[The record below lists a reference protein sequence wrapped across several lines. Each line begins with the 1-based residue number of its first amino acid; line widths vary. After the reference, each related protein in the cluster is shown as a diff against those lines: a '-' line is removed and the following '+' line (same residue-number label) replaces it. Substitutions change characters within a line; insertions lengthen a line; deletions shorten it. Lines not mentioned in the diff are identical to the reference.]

1 MPCRLARLAGLLLLT
16 LFAVDAL
23 AQPAG
28 APTPPAAPTPPG
40 TEAAPTDTTYAE
52 ATPADELPGPASGW
66 HLDYNP
72 DLGSWGANVIA
83 AYALLADRTPQDTVI
98 VAVID
103 SGVDIDHEDLRG
115 VLWTN
120 PDEQRNGTDDDGNGY
135 VDDLHGWNFIGG
147 PDSAHVEFDTYEV
160 TRLYAPL
167 RERFE
172 GTTASGVA
180 PEDSVD
186 FARYLELRVAYE
198 TDAMEARQLYA
209 QVQQIQG
216 VVEQSM
222 GVLKKYLGTDAVTP
236 EDRAELAKSAMPLPA
251 DVQQAVGILAYLD
264 DNGISAEDV
273 LEAGKQLRS
282 QIDYGYNLDFD
293 PRPIVGDD
301 YSDPNERTYGNAD
314 VYGPAADHGTHVAG
328 IIAAD
333 RSNELGIA
341 GVAAPVQIMVLR
353 TVPDGDER
361 DKDVANAIRYAVDN
375 GARVVNMSFGKS
387 YSPQKEVVD
396 AAVLYAEEQ
405 GVLLVH
411 AAGNSAEDLDV
422 TPNFPTRRYLDG
434 TEATNWLEVGASS
447 WAGEA
452 LLPAD
457 FSNYGQ
463 TTVDLFAPGVAINS
477 TMPEGT
483 YEESDGTSMAAPV
496 VAGAAALLLAYFP
509 DLTAQDVRAILMD
522 SATDYADLVVTRP
535 DGSAMAGM
543 GVAPQV
549 PFGTLSVSGGL
560 LNVAAAVE
568 AAIAL
573 AEAR

>member
-1 MPCRLARLAGLLLLT
+1 MLCTLTRLAGVLLLL
-16 LFAVDAL
+16 LLGSEAF
-23 AQPAG
+23 AQPVDG
-28 APTPPAAPTPPG
+28 ADPKL
-40 TEAAPTDTTYAE
+40 EADPKQEAEAPTDSLAAVQLE
-52 ATPADELPGPASGW
+52 EPFSSW
-66 HLDYNP
+66 HLGFDP
-72 DLGSWGANVIA
+72 AADLWGANITA
-83 AYALLADRTPQDTVI
+83 AYALLADRTPRDTVI

-103 SGVDIDHEDLRG
+103 SGVDIAHEDLQS

-120 PDEQRNGTDDDGNGY
+120 PDEVRNGIDDDGNGY
-135 VDDLHGWNFIGG
+135 ADDLHGWNFIGG
-147 PDSAHVEFDTYEV
+147 PDSSHVEFDTYEV

-172 GTTASGVA
+172 GTMASAIA

-186 FARYLELRVAYE
+186 YARYLELRAAFE
-198 TDAMEARQLYA
+198 TEAAEARQLYA
-209 QVQQIQG
+209 QVKEIQS

-222 GVLKKYLGTDAVTP
+222 QVLQKYLGTDDVTP
-236 EDRAELAKSAMPLPA
+236 ADRTALADSEMPLPA
-251 DVQQAVGILAYLD
+251 DVQQAVGILVYLEE
-264 DNGISAEDV
+264 NGISADEV
-273 LEAGKQLRS
+273 LDAAEQL
-282 QIDYGYNLDFD
+282 QAQVDYGYNLDYD
-293 PRPIVGDD
+293 SRSIVGDD
-301 YSDPNERTYGNAD
+301 YGDPTERIYGNAD

-333 RSNELGIA
+333 RGNGLGIA
-341 GVAAPVQIMVLR
+341 GVAAPVRIMVLR

-375 GARVVNMSFGKS
+375 GARVVNMSFGKG

-396 AAVLYAEEQ
+396 AAVRYAEEQ

-434 TEATNWLEVGASS
+434 TEATHWIEVGASS
-447 WAGEA
+447 WEGSER
-452 LLPAD
+452 LPAD

-477 TMPEGT
+477 TMPEST

-509 DLTAQDVRAILMD
+509 DLTPQDVRAILMD
-522 SATDYADLVVTRP
+522 TATNYADLMVTKP
-535 DGSAMAGM
+535 DVTGFGFAS
-543 GVAPQV
+543 QV
-549 PFGTLSVSGGL
+549 PFGTLSMSGGL

-568 AAIAL
+568 AAM
-573 AEAR
+573 ARD